1 MNLRTE
7 FGDARRRLR
16 VIFLVC
22 ILVRSLIRILVVRV
36 AGLARLE
43 VFLVCGVGEAT
54 VDGRDERILDRWRLR
69 RRRRDGESDGKR
81 GDDALQRAVPTDS
94 MRAARSPP
102 CLRIFTS
109 RYIST

>member
-1 MNLRTE
+1 VNFRAEL
-7 FGDARRRLR
+7 GDARLR
-16 VIFLVC
+16 FRVVIVTLV
-22 ILVRSLIRILVVRV
+22 RILVVQV
-36 AGLARLE
+36 AGRARLE
-43 VFLVCGVGEAT
+43 VFLVCRLGEAT
-54 VDGRDERILDRWRLR
+54 VDGRDEGILDGWRLR
-69 RRRRDGESDGKR
+69 RRRCDEECDEKR